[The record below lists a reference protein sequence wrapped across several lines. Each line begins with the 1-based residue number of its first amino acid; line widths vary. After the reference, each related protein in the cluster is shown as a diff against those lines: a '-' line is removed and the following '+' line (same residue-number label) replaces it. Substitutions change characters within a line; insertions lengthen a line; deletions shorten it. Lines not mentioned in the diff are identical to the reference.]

1 MRFSSLLLD
10 ALPGDRYLVG
20 NDSDGPLVICTRVG
34 VPGDLSAPVI
44 TGHTHFVAPSR
55 ANCELVG
62 LPDPTRKAIRFV
74 RYDCPVRISDHY
86 LKRDRFGAVVLN
98 REIETAL
105 LALTTGLGT
114 YQAGPENI
122 IAVALRQG
130 GVVLLVLFLLMSMLR
145 MYGEEFGWRGYLL
158 PELTARW
165 GRVRAT
171 AAVGVV
177 WALFHSV
184 FLYRAGVA
192 IGVENPLLITAVQA
206 VAVFTISFPFS
217 YAYYLTDGSV
227 FPVMILHLIWNI
239 LNPWILGDIYGN
251 VGGLIVGQI
260 FVVNGE
266 GVVGAVM
273 GLVALGGFVI
283 VFRRGTHI
291 TS

>member
-1 MRFSSLLLD
+1 MATVEPQSSSDLDPPVAIGAFIAGTLILSWGISFVVITDTVPEYTTLLLMLTPATVALSIRRIQGHSVLRTVSSSLRGSTGRSLLF
-10 ALPGDRYLVG
+10 A
-20 NDSDGPLVICTRVG
+20 
-34 VPGDLSAPVI
+34 
-44 TGHTHFVAPSR
+44 VAYPIGFIGI
-55 ANCELVG
+55 A
-62 LPDPTRKAIRFV
+62 
-74 RYDCPVRISDHY
+74 
-86 LKRDRFGAVVLN
+86 
-98 REIETAL
+98 AL

-122 IAVALRQG
+122 IAIALRQG
-130 GVVLLVLFLLMSMLR
+130 GVLLLVLFLLMAMLR

-177 WALFHSV
+177 WAVFHSA

-217 YAYYLTDGSV
+217 YTYYLTDESV
-227 FPVMILHLIWNI
+227 FPVMVLHLLWNI
-239 LNPWILGDIYGN
+239 LNPWILGDIYAN
-251 VGGLIVGQI
+251 VEGLVAGQI

-266 GVVGAVM
+266 GLVGAIV
-273 GLVALGGFVI
+273 GLVALGGFV
-283 VFRRGTHI
+283 VLFRRGTLI
-291 TS
+291 TP

>member
-1 MRFSSLLLD
+1 MATVEPQSSASLDPPVALGAFVVGTLILSWTISFVSITDTVPVYTTLLLMLTPATVALVIRRVQGYSVLRTIRSSLRGSTSRSLL
-10 ALPGDRYLVG
+10 
-20 NDSDGPLVICTRVG
+20 
-34 VPGDLSAPVI
+34 
-44 TGHTHFVAPSR
+44 F
-55 ANCELVG
+55 
-62 LPDPTRKAIRFV
+62 
-74 RYDCPVRISDHY
+74 
-86 LKRDRFGAVVLN
+86 AVVYPVGF
-98 REIETAL
+98 IGIAAL

-122 IAVALRQG
+122 VITALRQG
-130 GVVLLVLFLLMSMLR
+130 GVVLLIVFLFESLLR

-158 PELTARW
+158 PELTVRW

-177 WALFHSV
+177 WALFHSA

-192 IGVENPLLITAVQA
+192 IGVENPLLITVVQA
-206 VAVFTISFPFS
+206 AAVFTISFPFS
-217 YAYYLTDGSV
+217 YAYYLTDESV

-239 LNPWILGDIYGN
+239 INPWILGDIYAN
-251 VGGLIVGQI
+251 VEGLVAGQI

-266 GVVGAVM
+266 GLVGVVL

-283 VFRRGTHI
+283 LFRRGTLI

>member
-1 MRFSSLLLD
+1 MATIEPEPSTTLDPPVALGAFVAGTLILSWVISFVSITDTVPEYTTLLLMLTPATVALVIRRVQGYSLLRTIGASLRGSTGRSLLF
-10 ALPGDRYLVG
+10 A
-20 NDSDGPLVICTRVG
+20 G
-34 VPGDLSAPVI
+34 VYPVVFI
-44 TGHTHFVAPSR
+44 GIA
-55 ANCELVG
+55 
-62 LPDPTRKAIRFV
+62 
-74 RYDCPVRISDHY
+74 
-86 LKRDRFGAVVLN
+86 
-98 REIETAL
+98 AL

-122 IAVALRQG
+122 LVLALRQG
-130 GVVLLVLFLLMSMLR
+130 GVVLLVLFLLVSLVR

-158 PELTARW
+158 PELTVRW

-217 YAYYLTDGSV
+217 YAYYLTDQSV

>member
-1 MRFSSLLLD
+1 MTTVEPQSSTTLDPPVALGAFVAGTLILSWAISFVTITDTVPEYTTLLLMLTPASVALVIRRVQGHSVLRTISSSLRGSTSRSLLF
-10 ALPGDRYLVG
+10 A
-20 NDSDGPLVICTRVG
+20 
-34 VPGDLSAPVI
+34 
-44 TGHTHFVAPSR
+44 VAYPI
-55 ANCELVG
+55 G
-62 LPDPTRKAIRFV
+62 FIG
-74 RYDCPVRISDHY
+74 I
-86 LKRDRFGAVVLN
+86 
-98 REIETAL
+98 TAL

-122 IAVALRQG
+122 IVLALRQG
-130 GVVLLVLFLLMSMLR
+130 GIVLLLLFLLMAMIR

-165 GRVRAT
+165 DRVRAT
-171 AAVGVV
+171 AAVGLV
-177 WALFHSV
+177 WALFHSA

-239 LNPWILGDIYGN
+239 LNPWILGDIYAN
-251 VGGLIVGQI
+251 IEGLVAGQI

-266 GVVGAVM
+266 GLVGVVI
-273 GLVALGGFVI
+273 GLVALAGFVI
-283 VFRRGTHI
+283 LFRRGTLI
-291 TS
+291 NS

>member
-1 MRFSSLLLD
+1 MATVEPQSSASLDPPVALGAFVVGTLILSWTISFVSITDTVPVYTTLLLMLTPATVALVIRRVQGYSVLRTIRSSLRGSTSRSLL
-10 ALPGDRYLVG
+10 
-20 NDSDGPLVICTRVG
+20 
-34 VPGDLSAPVI
+34 
-44 TGHTHFVAPSR
+44 F
-55 ANCELVG
+55 
-62 LPDPTRKAIRFV
+62 
-74 RYDCPVRISDHY
+74 
-86 LKRDRFGAVVLN
+86 AVVYPVGF
-98 REIETAL
+98 IGIAAL

-122 IAVALRQG
+122 VITALRQG
-130 GVVLLVLFLLMSMLR
+130 GVVLLIVFLFESLFR

-158 PELTARW
+158 PELTVRW

-177 WALFHSV
+177 WALFHSA

-192 IGVENPLLITAVQA
+192 IGVENPLLITVVQA
-206 VAVFTISFPFS
+206 AAVFTISFPFS
-217 YAYYLTDGSV
+217 YAYYLTDESV

-239 LNPWILGDIYGN
+239 INPWILGDIYAN
-251 VGGLIVGQI
+251 VEGLVAGQI

-266 GVVGAVM
+266 GLVGVVL

-283 VFRRGTHI
+283 LFRRGTLI

>member
-1 MRFSSLLLD
+1 MAPLESQSPTKLDSPVALGVFVAGTLILSWTISFVLITDTVPVYTTLLLMLTPATVALGIRRVQGHSVLRTISSSLRGSTGRSLL
-10 ALPGDRYLVG
+10 
-20 NDSDGPLVICTRVG
+20 
-34 VPGDLSAPVI
+34 
-44 TGHTHFVAPSR
+44 F
-55 ANCELVG
+55 
-62 LPDPTRKAIRFV
+62 
-74 RYDCPVRISDHY
+74 
-86 LKRDRFGAVVLN
+86 AVVYPVGF
-98 REIETAL
+98 IGIAAL

-122 IAVALRQG
+122 IIIALRQG
-130 GVVLLVLFLLMSMLR
+130 GLVLVFVFLFESLIR

-158 PELTARW
+158 PELTSRW
-165 GRVRAT
+165 GRIRAT

-177 WALFHSV
+177 WALFHSA

-192 IGVENPLLITAVQA
+192 IGVENPLLITVIQA

-239 LNPWILGDIYGN
+239 LNPWVLGDIYAN
-251 VGGLIVGQI
+251 VEGLVAGQI

-266 GVVGAVM
+266 GLVGVLI
-273 GLVALGGFVI
+273 GLIAMGGFI
-283 VFRRGTHI
+283 VLFRRGTLI

>member
-1 MRFSSLLLD
+1 MATVEPQSSANLDPPVALGAFVVGTLILSWTISFVSITDTVPVYTTLLLMLTPATVALIIRRVQGYSVLRTIRSSLRGSTGRSLLF
-10 ALPGDRYLVG
+10 AVIYPVG
-20 NDSDGPLVICTRVG
+20 FIGI
-34 VPGDLSAPVI
+34 A
-44 TGHTHFVAPSR
+44 
-55 ANCELVG
+55 
-62 LPDPTRKAIRFV
+62 
-74 RYDCPVRISDHY
+74 
-86 LKRDRFGAVVLN
+86 
-98 REIETAL
+98 AL

-122 IAVALRQG
+122 VVTALRQG
-130 GVVLLVLFLLMSMLR
+130 GVVLLIVFVFESLLR

-165 GRVRAT
+165 GRVKAT

-177 WALFHSV
+177 WALFHSA

-192 IGVENPLLITAVQA
+192 IGVENPLLITVVQA
-206 VAVFTISFPFS
+206 AAVFTVSFPFS
-217 YAYYLTDGSV
+217 YAYYLTDESV

-239 LNPWILGDIYGN
+239 INPWILGDIYAN
-251 VGGLIVGQI
+251 VEGLIAGQI

-266 GVVGAVM
+266 GLVGVVL

-283 VFRRGTHI
+283 LFRRGTLI

>member
-1 MRFSSLLLD
+1 MTTVEPQSSANLDPPVALGAFVVGTLILSWTISFVSITDTVPVYTTLLLMLTPATVALVIRRVQGYSVLRTIRSSLRGSTGRSLLF
-10 ALPGDRYLVG
+10 AVIYPVG
-20 NDSDGPLVICTRVG
+20 FIGI
-34 VPGDLSAPVI
+34 A
-44 TGHTHFVAPSR
+44 
-55 ANCELVG
+55 
-62 LPDPTRKAIRFV
+62 
-74 RYDCPVRISDHY
+74 
-86 LKRDRFGAVVLN
+86 
-98 REIETAL
+98 AL

-122 IAVALRQG
+122 VVTALRQG
-130 GVVLLVLFLLMSMLR
+130 GVVLLIVFLFESLLR

-158 PELTARW
+158 PELTVRW

-177 WALFHSV
+177 WALFHSA

-192 IGVENPLLITAVQA
+192 IGVENPLLITVVQA
-206 VAVFTISFPFS
+206 AAVFTISFPFS
-217 YAYYLTDGSV
+217 YAYYLTDESV

-239 LNPWILGDIYGN
+239 INPWILGDIYAN
-251 VGGLIVGQI
+251 VEGLVAGQI

-266 GVVGAVM
+266 GLVGVVL

-283 VFRRGTHI
+283 LFRRGTLI

>member
-1 MRFSSLLLD
+1 MATVEPQSSASLDPPVALGAFVVGTLILSWTISFVSITDTVPVYTTLLLMLTPATVALVIRRVQGYSVLRTIRSSLRGSTSRSLL
-10 ALPGDRYLVG
+10 
-20 NDSDGPLVICTRVG
+20 
-34 VPGDLSAPVI
+34 
-44 TGHTHFVAPSR
+44 F
-55 ANCELVG
+55 
-62 LPDPTRKAIRFV
+62 
-74 RYDCPVRISDHY
+74 
-86 LKRDRFGAVVLN
+86 AVVYPVGF
-98 REIETAL
+98 IGIAAL

-122 IAVALRQG
+122 VITALRQG
-130 GVVLLVLFLLMSMLR
+130 GVVLLIVFLFESLLR

-158 PELTARW
+158 PELTVRW

-177 WALFHSV
+177 WALFHSA

-192 IGVENPLLITAVQA
+192 IGVENPLLITVVQA
-206 VAVFTISFPFS
+206 AAVFTISFPFS
-217 YAYYLTDGSV
+217 YAYYLTDESV

-239 LNPWILGDIYGN
+239 INPWILGDIYAN
-251 VGGLIVGQI
+251 IEGLVAGQI

-266 GVVGAVM
+266 GLVGVVL

-283 VFRRGTHI
+283 LFRRGTLI